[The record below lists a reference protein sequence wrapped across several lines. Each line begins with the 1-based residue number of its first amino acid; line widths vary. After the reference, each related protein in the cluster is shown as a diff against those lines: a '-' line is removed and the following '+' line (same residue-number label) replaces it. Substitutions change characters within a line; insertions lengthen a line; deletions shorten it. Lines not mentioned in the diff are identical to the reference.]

1 MSKIV
6 PPSEL
11 RMGMRVIGF
20 TDPWWKHPFWRKNF
34 VLDDSDLLQ
43 KLQASELEGVIV
55 DDAGMMAKQAP
66 AAPPPPSPPKSSRPK
81 KEPRQDAPRQP
92 PRAPLVSEHARN
104 MAEIE
109 RAKTVIKRSKAV
121 IFRTFEQA
129 RLGRA
134 VQVKDVIDVVD
145 DIVESV
151 DRHPTAMLN
160 VARLKDKNEYTYM
173 HSVAVCTLMVNLART
188 LNIPE
193 SEHRTMGLAGLLHD
207 VGKAQV
213 PIDILEHPGRL
224 TDEQFAEIK
233 SHPERGRDLISGDTD
248 VPPEAID
255 VCLHHHERMDGRG
268 YPFGLS
274 ADQLSREAR
283 MGAICDVYDALT
295 SDRVYKAR
303 WEPVETLSR
312 MLEWEG
318 HFDRAL
324 LFQFMRSVGVFPP
337 GLLVELRSRRL
348 AVTLPN
354 RQRNSRPRVRAFFDT
369 VRREIIEPVDVVL
382 SDSLR
387 DDQVVREGDES
398 VLNLGPW
405 QDVSQHLLAGA
416 DLTSLQSSPTT

>member
-6 PPSEL
+6 SPSEL
-11 RMGMRVIGF
+11 RMGMRVLGF

-34 VLDDSDLLQ
+34 VLDDAELL
-43 KLQASELEGVIV
+43 KRLQSSELEGIV
-55 DDAGMMAKQAP
+55 VEE
-66 AAPPPPSPPKSSRPK
+66 AAPTP
-81 KEPRQDAPRQP
+81 APRQTPASSALP
-92 PRAPLVSEHARN
+92 PRQKPDARQEPVRQMARAPLVTEHARN

-121 IFRTFEQA
+121 MFRTFEQA

-193 SEHRTMGLAGLLHD
+193 REHRTLGLAGLLHD
-207 VGKAQV
+207 VGKAAV
-213 PIDILEHPGRL
+213 PMDILEHPGRL

-233 SHPERGRDLISGDTD
+233 SHPERGRDLISGGSD

-274 ADQLSREAR
+274 GDQLSREAR

-295 SDRVYKAR
+295 SERVYKAS
-303 WEPVETLSR
+303 WTPVETLTN
-312 MLEWEG
+312 MLNWQG

-354 RQRNSRPRVRAFFDT
+354 RQRNSRPRVRAFFDM
-369 VRREIIEPVDVVL
+369 VSGEVIKPVDLVL

-387 DDQVVREGDES
+387 DDQAMCEGDEAA
-398 VLNLGPW
+398 LNLGPW
-405 QDVSQHLLAGA
+405 SEISERLLSGD
-416 DLTSLQSSPTT
+416 DLPALQSPPETC

>member
-6 PPSEL
+6 SPSEL

-34 VLDDSDLLQ
+34 VLDDTEMLER
-43 KLQASELEGVIV
+43 LQASALEGVIV
-55 DDAGMMAKQAP
+55 EDAGPAAKQT
-66 AAPPPPSPPKSSRPK
+66 AASTPPPSPPKRKP
-81 KEPRQDAPRQP
+81 EPPREPVRQP
-92 PRAPLVSEHARN
+92 SRVPPVTDHDRN

-121 IFRTFEQA
+121 VFRTFEQA

-151 DRHPTAMLN
+151 ERHPTAMLN

-193 SEHRTMGLAGLLHD
+193 REHRTIGLAGLLHD
-207 VGKAQV
+207 VGKAAV

-224 TDEQFAEIK
+224 TDAQFAEIK
-233 SHPERGRDLISGDTD
+233 SHPERGRDLISGDSD
-248 VPPEAID
+248 VPREAID

-295 SDRVYKAR
+295 SDRVYKES
-303 WEPVETLSR
+303 WTPVETLTN
-312 MLEWEG
+312 MLAWEG
-318 HFDRAL
+318 HFDRPL

-354 RQRNSRPRVRAFFDT
+354 RQRNSRPRVRAFFDL
-369 VRREIIEPVDVVL
+369 VRGELIDPVDIVL

-387 DDQVVREGDES
+387 DDQVMGEGDEAA
-398 VLNLGPW
+398 LNLGSW
-405 QDVSQHLLAGA
+405 SELSSRLLAGG
-416 DLTSLQSSPTT
+416 DLMALQSPPATC

>member
-1 MSKIV
+1 
-6 PPSEL
+6 
-11 RMGMRVIGF
+11 MGMRIIGF

-34 VLDDSDLLQ
+34 TLDDAELL
-43 KLQASELEGVIV
+43 KRLQASDLEGVV
-55 DDAGMMAKQAP
+55 VEEAAP
-66 AAPPPPSPPKSSRPK
+66 ALKPAVAP
-81 KEPRQDAPRQP
+81 DAPRPASKGLPPPRQKPDLRQEPPRQP
-92 PRAPLVSEHARN
+92 GRAPLVTEHARN

-134 VQVKDVIDVVD
+134 VQAKDVIDVVD

-151 DRHPTAMLN
+151 ERHPTAMLN

-173 HSVAVCTLMVNLART
+173 HSVSVCTLMVNLART

-193 SEHRTMGLAGLLHD
+193 REHRTIGLAGLLHD
-207 VGKAQV
+207 VGKAAV

-233 SHPERGRDLISGDTD
+233 SHPERGRDLISGDSD

-255 VCLHHHERMDGRG
+255 VCLHHHERIDGRG
-268 YPFGLS
+268 YPFGL
-274 ADQLSREAR
+274 AGDQLSREAR

-295 SDRVYKAR
+295 SDRVYKAS
-303 WEPVETLSR
+303 WTPVETLTN
-312 MLEWEG
+312 MLNWEG
-318 HFDRAL
+318 HFDRPL

-354 RQRNSRPRVRAFFDT
+354 RHRSSRPRVRAFFDI
-369 VRREIIEPVDVVL
+369 VRNELIDPVDLVL
-382 SDSLR
+382 SDNLR
-387 DDQVVREGDES
+387 DDQVMCEGDERA
-398 VLNLGPW
+398 LNLGPW
-405 QDVSQHLLAGA
+405 TEISNRLLADG
-416 DLTSLQSSPTT
+416 DLKSIQAPPATC

>member
-1 MSKIV
+1 MSRIIS
-6 PPSEL
+6 PSEL
-11 RMGMRVIGF
+11 RIGMRVIGF

-34 VLDDSDLLQ
+34 VLDDAETLQ
-43 KLQASELEGVIV
+43 RLKASGCEGIIV
-55 DDAGMMAKQAP
+55 EDG
-66 AAPPPPSPPKSSRPK
+66 APPPQPSPPAASRRQTPSSIPKRKEEPPRP
-81 KEPRQDAPRQP
+81 AA
-92 PRAPLVSEHARN
+92 RAPLVTEHARN

-109 RAKTVIKRSKAV
+109 RARTVIKRSKAV
-121 IFRTFEQA
+121 LFKTFEQA

-145 DIVESV
+145 DIVEAV
-151 DRHPTAMLN
+151 ERHPTAMLN

-193 SEHRTMGLAGLLHD
+193 SEHRTIGLAGLLHD
-207 VGKAQV
+207 VGKAAV

-233 SHPERGRDLISGDTD
+233 MHPERGRDLISSDSD

-255 VCLHHHERMDGRG
+255 VCLHHHERLDGRG
-268 YPFGLS
+268 YPFGIS
-274 ADQLSREAR
+274 GGQISRVAR

-295 SDRVYKAR
+295 SDRVYKES
-303 WEPVETLSR
+303 WEPSETLTR
-312 MLEWEG
+312 MLGWEG
-318 HFDRAL
+318 HFDRPL

-354 RQRNSRPRVRAFFDT
+354 VRRNSRPKVRAFFDLT
-369 VRREIIEPVDVVL
+369 SRELIDPVDLTL
-382 SDSLR
+382 SESLR
-387 DDQVVREGDES
+387 DDQVMCEGDET
-398 VLNLGPW
+398 LFDLGPW
-405 QDVSQHLLAGA
+405 EDVSARLLSGAGI
-416 DLTSLQSSPTT
+416 SPPQPPLVTN

>member
-1 MSKIV
+1 
-6 PPSEL
+6 
-11 RMGMRVIGF
+11 MGMRIIGF

-34 VLDDSDLLQ
+34 ILDDAELL
-43 KLQASELEGVIV
+43 KRLQESELKGIIV
-55 DDAGMMAKQAP
+55 EDAGPAPKEAKAGPAP
-66 AAPPPPSPPKSSRPK
+66 VPSPKRKP
-81 KEPRQDAPRQP
+81 EPPREPVRQP
-92 PRAPLVSEHARN
+92 SRALLVSDHDRN

-109 RAKTVIKRSKAV
+109 RAKAVIKRSKAV

-134 VQVKDVIDVVD
+134 VQVKDVVDVVD

-151 DRHPTAMLN
+151 ERHPTAMLN

-173 HSVAVCTLMVNLART
+173 HSVSVCTLMVNLART
-188 LNIPE
+188 MNIPE
-193 SEHRTMGLAGLLHD
+193 REHRTIGLAGLLHD
-207 VGKAQV
+207 VGKAAV

-224 TDEQFAEIK
+224 TDAQFAEIK
-233 SHPERGRDLISGDTD
+233 AHPERGRDLISGDND

-268 YPFGLS
+268 YPFGLG

-295 SDRVYKAR
+295 SDRVYKAS
-303 WEPVETLSR
+303 WTPVETLTN
-312 MLEWEG
+312 MLDWEG
-318 HFDRAL
+318 HFDRPL

-354 RQRNSRPRVRAFFDT
+354 RQRNSRPRVRAFFDI
-369 VRREIIEPVDVVL
+369 VRRELIDPVDLTL

-387 DDQVVREGDES
+387 DDQVLCEGDETA
-398 VLNLGPW
+398 LNLGPW
-405 QDVSQHLLAGA
+405 SELSARLLAGT
-416 DLTSLQSSPTT
+416 DLAALQSPPATC

>member
-1 MSKIV
+1 
-6 PPSEL
+6 
-11 RMGMRVIGF
+11 MGMRVIGF

-34 VLDDSDLLQ
+34 ILDDAELLNR
-43 KLQASELEGVIV
+43 LQASALEGIIV
-55 DDAGMMAKQAP
+55 DDAGLAPKQSTAT
-66 AAPPPPSPPKSSRPK
+66 PPPPPKRKPDPQA
-81 KEPRQDAPRQP
+81 EPLRQP
-92 PRAPLVSEHARN
+92 SRAPLVTEHARS

-134 VQVKDVIDVVD
+134 VQVQDVIDVVD

-151 DRHPTAMLN
+151 ERHPTAMLT

-193 SEHRTMGLAGLLHD
+193 REHRTIGLAGLLHD
-207 VGKAQV
+207 VGKAAV

-295 SDRVYKAR
+295 SDRVYKAS
-303 WEPVETLSR
+303 WEPIETLSR

-318 HFDRAL
+318 HFDRPL

-354 RQRNSRPRVRAFFDT
+354 RQRNSRPRVRAFFDL
-369 VRREIIEPVDVVL
+369 VRGELIDPVDIVL

-387 DDQVVREGDES
+387 DDQVMGEGDEAALS
-398 VLNLGPW
+398 LGPW
-405 QDVSQHLLAGA
+405 SELSSRLLAGG
-416 DLTSLQSSPTT
+416 DLMALQSPPATC